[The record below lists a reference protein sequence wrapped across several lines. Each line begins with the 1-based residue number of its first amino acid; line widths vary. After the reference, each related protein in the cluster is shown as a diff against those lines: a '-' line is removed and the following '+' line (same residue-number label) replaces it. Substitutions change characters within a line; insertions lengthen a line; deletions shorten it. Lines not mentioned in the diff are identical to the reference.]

1 MNLRL
6 IEKYAKGLIDSV
18 GIDSINEYIVAL
30 QNVSMCF
37 DNERFVNIISS
48 PLVQRDQ
55 KQELV
60 LSIVNINS
68 DKFSNFIKLLSR
80 NNRLNLIPNLYAYL
94 NQYIDVVNGKYK
106 LIIYSSFMLSDD
118 EMEIITS
125 SISKKTG
132 VSLHPVQKSTN
143 EEGIR
148 IFIDSLFIEIS
159 FIRNQFNKSIK
170 DHLLKPFK

>member
-80 NNRLNLIPNLYAYL
+80 NNRLN
-94 NQYIDVVNGKYK
+94 
-106 LIIYSSFMLSDD
+106 
-118 EMEIITS
+118 
-125 SISKKTG
+125 
-132 VSLHPVQKSTN
+132 
-143 EEGIR
+143 
-148 IFIDSLFIEIS
+148 
-159 FIRNQFNKSIK
+159 
-170 DHLLKPFK
+170 